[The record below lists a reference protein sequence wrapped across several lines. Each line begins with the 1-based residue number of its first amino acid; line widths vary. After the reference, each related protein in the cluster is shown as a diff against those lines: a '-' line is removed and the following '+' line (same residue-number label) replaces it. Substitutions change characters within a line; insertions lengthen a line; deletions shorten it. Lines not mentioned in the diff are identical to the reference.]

1 MRPEW
6 LIKCSLI
13 LVCISSLGDT
23 KEREMYVAY
32 HDIMFIW
39 NEAKV
44 MGNISLYT
52 GKSILKHYS
61 WMHFPEVTI
70 WLLEHHFLY
79 RSDASWFLFLAF
91 FVSRPR
97 PSLTVQ
103 SAAFSLLWIGQ
114 RVASASL
121 ELELQWELSD
131 HTAWDMLLKS
141 IQSEFFFCWKSF
153 KKCECEKC
161 LHNKYDY
168 HLQWADHLTRMQM
181 CVNHRYDISREILTL
196 ISKCGWLLTYLNH
209 HGYLCAANLT

>member
-13 LVCISSLGDT
+13 LVCISSLGVT

-52 GKSILKHYS
+52 GKSILKHYP

-70 WLLEHHFLY
+70 WLLEHRFLY

-141 IQSEFFFCWKSF
+141 IQSEFFSAVSLSRNVNVRNVCTTNMTITCSELTIWQEC
-153 KKCECEKC
+153 KCVSITDMIFQEK
-161 LHNKYDY
+161 Y
-168 HLQWADHLTRMQM
+168 
-181 CVNHRYDISREILTL
+181 
-196 ISKCGWLLTYLNH
+196 
-209 HGYLCAANLT
+209 